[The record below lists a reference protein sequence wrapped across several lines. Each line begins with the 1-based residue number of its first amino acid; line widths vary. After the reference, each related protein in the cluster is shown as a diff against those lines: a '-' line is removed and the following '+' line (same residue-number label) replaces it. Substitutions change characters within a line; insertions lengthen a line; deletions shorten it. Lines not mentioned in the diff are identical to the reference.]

1 MARIF
6 FITEIIPRWRREKEA
21 ILKGEYEI
29 WKMQV
34 FRFTAEDVVRTSDGS
49 GEQELDDENVD
60 KKGWT

>member
-1 MARIF
+1 M
-6 FITEIIPRWRREKEA
+6 
-21 ILKGEYEI
+21 KGEYEI